1 MGRPSDEGALLFPS
15 YARLPVA
22 FQSAF
27 LYCALY
33 PGVLAALVPSAIERR
48 RFQRLVPA
56 LGLDQ
61 GVAGQCAGCN
71 VFVGN
76 ERKFAP
82 RGFLPCRLHV
92 SDSLKAAMLLPLQK
106 RLSSTLLDS

>member
-1 MGRPSDEGALLFPS
+1 M
-15 YARLPVA
+15 
-22 FQSAF
+22 
-27 LYCALY
+27 
-33 PGVLAALVPSAIERR
+33 LAALVPSAIERR

-82 RGFLPCRLHV
+82 SGFLPCRLHV